1 MNNLQH
7 LKNRVPSID
16 ILRGIVILLML
27 VDHVRER
34 VFLHQQVADPMN
46 IDETSSA
53 LFFTRLMAHFCAP
66 VFIFLTG
73 LSAWLYANPINKPQR
88 DVRAFLLKRGL
99 FIIFLE
105 ITLVNLS
112 WFGNYN
118 ALYLQVM
125 WAIGLCMITLAV
137 LTLLS
142 HRVIGILGIL
152 IIFGHNALDF
162 ITFKPDEIGYS
173 LWTILHDRGFLYVGE
188 GASDAFK
195 VKVSYPTLPWIGV
208 ICLGYYVAPLFSAS
222 VDSKKRV
229 QTLFKL
235 GAFSLVS
242 LLAVRLLNVYL
253 EPVPWSIYDSW
264 LLTVQSFVNFTKYPP
279 SLGFLLF
286 TLGTAFIVLALVEK
300 ANATKMNF
308 LRHYGSAPM
317 FFYLAHLYVLLALYT
332 VLVAIYGTNK
342 GVYFGVDHVWQV
354 WAISVVLS
362 ILLYWPTKAF
372 SNFKKT
378 TKLAWVKY
386 F

>member
-34 VFLHQQVADPMN
+34 VFLHHQVADPMN

-53 LFFTRLMAHFCAP
+53 LFFTRLMAHFCAS

-88 DVRAFLLKRGL
+88 DVRTFLLKRGL

-105 ITLVNLS
+105 ITLVNFS

-137 LTLLS
+137 LTVLP
-142 HRVIGILGIL
+142 HRAIGILGIV

-162 ITFKPDEIGYS
+162 ITFKPGEYGYS
-173 LWTILHDRGFLYVGE
+173 LWTILHDRGFLYV
-188 GASDAFK
+188 SDTFK
-195 VKVSYPTLPWIGV
+195 VKVSYPALPWIGV
-208 ICLGYYVAPLFSAS
+208 ICLGYFVAPLFSTRMGS
-222 VDSKKRV
+222 QGRV

-235 GAFSLVS
+235 GVFSLVT
-242 LLAVRLLNVYL
+242 LFVIRLLNVYL
-253 EPVPWSIYDSW
+253 EPVPWSAHDSW

-300 ANATKMNF
+300 VNSTKLNF

-332 VLVAIYGTNK
+332 LLVAIYGTNK
-342 GVYFGVDHVWQV
+342 GGYFGVDYVWQV
-354 WAISVVLS
+354 WAISILLSVV
-362 ILLYWPTKAF
+362 LYWPTKTF

-378 TKLAWVKY
+378 TQLTWVKY